1 MKGHILSA
9 VVIIALMAAPAMG
22 AEKAKTTKDPKL
34 DNFSK
39 ILKSD
44 IKAQKEEIMKKSLQL
59 KDEEYEKFLRIYR
72 EYQAEAA
79 KLREKKA
86 ALEKE
91 FSSSLKT
98 MTDAQ
103 AKEHSKKV
111 FALEDEKSQLKKS
124 YFSKIESA
132 LSSIPAVKFFETE
145 SALSHLEELQDSA
158 GLPPSRV
165 HYGSFPGGNPPPEI
179 QQP

>member
-1 MKGHILSA
+1 MKKHILNA
-9 VVIIALMAAPAMG
+9 VVIIVLMAAPAMG
-22 AEKAKTTKDPKL
+22 AEKATAAKDPKI
-34 DNFSK
+34 DNFTK

-44 IKAQKEEIMKKSLQL
+44 IKAQKEALMKKALQL
-59 KDEEYEKFLRIYR
+59 SDKEYAAFLPIYR

-86 ALEKE
+86 ELIKE
-91 FSSSLKT
+91 YTGSSKT

-103 AKEHSKKV
+103 AKEHSKKA
-111 FALEDEKSQLKKS
+111 FALEDDKSQLKRS

-145 SALSHLEELQDSA
+145 SALSHLEELQDSSA
-158 GLPPSRV
+158 LPPSRV

-179 QQP
+179 Q

>member
-1 MKGHILSA
+1 MAKHLIKVL
-9 VVIIALMAAPAMG
+9 VIIALMASPALG
-22 AEKAKTTKDPKL
+22 AEKAKATKDTKI
-34 DNFSK
+34 DNFAK
-39 ILKSD
+39 IPKSD
-44 IKAQKEEIMKKSLQL
+44 ITAQKEALMKKALQL
-59 KDEEYEKFLRIYR
+59 KDKEYEAFLPIYR

-86 ALEKE
+86 ELIKE
-91 FSSSLKT
+91 YTGSSKT

-103 AKEHSKKV
+103 AKEHSKKA
-111 FALEDEKSQLKKS
+111 FALEDDKSQLKRS

-145 SALSHLEELQDSA
+145 SALSHLEELQDSSA
-158 GLPPSRV
+158 LPPSRV

-179 QQP
+179 Q

>member
-1 MKGHILSA
+1 MKKRLLNA
-9 VVIIALMAAPAMG
+9 VVIVALMAAPAMG
-22 AEKAKTTKDPKL
+22 AEKAKAAKDPKL
-34 DNFSK
+34 DNFSD

-44 IKAQKEEIMKKSLQL
+44 IKAQKEDLMKKSLQL
-59 KDEEYEKFLRIYR
+59 KDKEYEKFLRIYR

-91 FSSSLKT
+91 FSSSSKT
-98 MTDAQ
+98 MTNEQ
-103 AKEHSKKV
+103 AKEHSKKA
-111 FALEDEKSQLKKS
+111 FALEDEKSQLKRS

-132 LSSIPAVKFFETE
+132 LSTIPAVKFFETE

-158 GLPPSRV
+158 SLPEAGE
-165 HYGSFPGGNPPPEI
+165 HYGRYPGGNPPPEI
-179 QQP
+179 Q